1 MGVINFIM
9 DFINTVSKTN
19 EIRDPESPL
28 LTDVININVG
38 MKSLKPKAVKSEKPK
53 AVKVDDVDSF
63 IQESEEPNWS
73 HVWRILRFGEGD
85 VKIDPDLREK
95 LKELRA
101 RGRPRKLNIYSP
113 NNDSDSDDE
122 YELEELF
129 W

>member
-1 MGVINFIM
+1 MGHTRFKHFNGSKLHM

-38 MKSLKPKAVKSEKPK
+38 TKSLKPKAVKSEKPK
-53 AVKVDDVDSF
+53 AVKVDEVDSF

-85 VKIDPDLREK
+85 VKNEKIDPDLREK
-95 LKELRA
+95 LKKIR
-101 RGRPRKLNIYSP
+101 
-113 NNDSDSDDE
+113 
-122 YELEELF
+122 
-129 W
+129 